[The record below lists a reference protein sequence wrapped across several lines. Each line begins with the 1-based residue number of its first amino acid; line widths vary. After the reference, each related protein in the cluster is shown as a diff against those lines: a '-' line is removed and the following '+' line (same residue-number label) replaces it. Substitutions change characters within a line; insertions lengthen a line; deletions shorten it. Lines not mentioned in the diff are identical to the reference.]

1 MMMQS
6 KFKWLMVSILV
17 VSILVFYATRDVIPD
32 KLILSTGQPGGF
44 YHQVGTE
51 LKHAWEKQT
60 HQQLE
65 LLTSSGSQENFTAL
79 KESKADFAL
88 IQGGVVDLDGLNI
101 IAPLSTDLIHVI
113 VRKESSI
120 RAISDLKGKSI
131 LIGMSGSGMAASALK
146 MLHFHGLDEV
156 NTNLKNAYFTGLD
169 GNQNMD
175 AAIVTAGILN
185 SDLVELLESGNYRII
200 PIEYAQAFCE
210 KNAFFSP
217 TVIHKGL
224 YRMGDSLLSHDIP
237 TVATTA
243 LLVGREEL
251 SHEVVDQILLA
262 SFEKASYVQSPVM
275 LNIEEVRQ
283 QQDLKLHPRAMQY
296 FHPADQIG
304 YMANVMESLA
314 ALKELA
320 VAFVA
325 GLYLLWDRWRRQHE
339 KEIAARLS
347 EDKEK
352 LDALLAQTVEIERK
366 YSETNTLES
375 LQGMLRRIMQIKIQ
389 ALEELT
395 HESLRGDRVFLIF
408 MTQCSSLINSLEA
421 KINRL
426 NP

>member
-1 MMMQS
+1 MQS

-60 HQQLE
+60 QQQLE

-395 HESLRGDRVFLIF
+395 HESLRGNRVFLIF

>member
-1 MMMQS
+1 MQS
-6 KFKWLMVSILV
+6 KFKWLMASILV
-17 VSILVFYATRDVIPD
+17 VSILIFYATRDVIPD

-51 LKHAWEKQT
+51 LKLAWEKQT
-60 HQQLE
+60 QQQLE

-88 IQGGVVDLDGLNI
+88 IQGGVVNLDGLNI

-120 RAISDLKGKSI
+120 RAISDLKEKSI

-146 MLHFHGLDEV
+146 ILQFHGLDET

-169 GNQNMD
+169 ENQNMD

-200 PIEYAQAFCE
+200 PVEYAQAFCE

-237 TVATTA
+237 TVATPA

-251 SHEVVDQILLA
+251 GHEVVDQILQA
-262 SFEKASYVQSPVM
+262 SFEKASYMQSPVM

-352 LDALLAQTVEIERK
+352 LDTLLAQTVDIERK
-366 YSETNTLES
+366 YSETNALEP

-389 ALEELT
+389 ALEELA

-421 KINRL
+421 KINKL

>member
-60 HQQLE
+60 QQQLE

-304 YMANVMESLA
+304 YMANIMESLA